1 MKPTEYYLRLTII
14 CLVALSP
21 LFCILLSGYQKSYS
35 SYWITESQPIFIL
48 ANAVT
53 AFYLFQEKHWRISAL
68 LLLLVTA
75 FNTYDFK
82 ILHDILAIAFFI
94 SCLIDLTKKNRNA
107 FIIMCFMLSFYLL
120 NISILLAEIV
130 AITSL
135 CLYHGLNLI
144 TYYKLTHGKEKTE

>member
-1 MKPTEYYLRLTII
+1 MKPAEYYLRLTII

-35 SYWITESQPIFIL
+35 SYWITDSQPIFIL

-53 AFYLFQEKHWRISAL
+53 TFYLFQEKHWRISAL
-68 LLLLVTA
+68 LLLFVIA
-75 FNTYDFK
+75 FNSYDFK
-82 ILHDILAIAFFI
+82 LLHDVLAIAFFI
-94 SCLIDLTKKNRNA
+94 SCLINLTKKNRNT
-107 FIIMCFMLSFYLL
+107 FIIMCFMLSFSLL
-120 NISILLAEIV
+120 NISILLTEIV

-144 TYYKLTHGKEKTE
+144 TYYKLTHGKETTK